1 MDGQAHGQ
9 AELPSVDGGEP
20 RMHRDAEG
28 QISTGW
34 RLPRTPATASASH
47 LFLGDDDAARPTR
60 HDEQV
65 ASPVI
70 RGPDA
75 FMHLDRVADPSVETH
90 CGGPGVDGVGHRSTI
105 AAWVTLADG
114 MSQPP
119 AAPADAGERLFTG
132 IQPSGAS
139 HLGNYLGAQAN
150 YVALQDRYEAIYAIV
165 DYHALTTVHDGE
177 TLRGLTHEMVLDMLA
192 VGLDPTRCAIVR
204 QSDLPEHAELCWI
217 FDTVVPVSW
226 LERNPTYKAALAE
239 GKENSAGLLNYPVLQ
254 AADIVIY
261 KATIVP
267 VGRDQQA
274 HLELSREIVRAFNRR
289 YGEIFAEPRAVHTD
303 ASVVL
308 GTDGKRKMGKSA
320 GNTIPIFAEPDEIR
334 RLVMS
339 MVTDPLRIK
348 RTDPGRPEVCNV
360 CQLHRFFGG
369 DYLEIHDGERTAR
382 TGCVDTKKLL
392 AERIIE
398 FFRPMRDRRRELA
411 ADAAIV
417 EETLAAG
424 AAHVRPLLAATMAEV
439 KAAVGIGPR
448 QKAGA

>member
-1 MDGQAHGQ
+1 
-9 AELPSVDGGEP
+9 
-20 RMHRDAEG
+20 
-28 QISTGW
+28 
-34 RLPRTPATASASH
+34 
-47 LFLGDDDAARPTR
+47 
-60 HDEQV
+60 
-65 ASPVI
+65 
-70 RGPDA
+70 
-75 FMHLDRVADPSVETH
+75 
-90 CGGPGVDGVGHRSTI
+90 
-105 AAWVTLADG
+105 

-165 DYHALTTVHDGE
+165 DYHALTTVHDGD
-177 TLRGLTHEMVLDMLA
+177 TLRGLTHQMVLDMLA

-267 VGRDQQA
+267 VGRDQDA

-289 YGEIFAEPRAVHTD
+289 YGEIFAEPKAVYTD

-320 GNTIPIFAEPDEIR
+320 GNTIPIFAEPDEVR